1 MDISD
6 KTEFTYTA
14 ILKDIIRNVYD
25 QNSIITEK
33 SLLNKYQVSRSPV
46 REALLMLCNE
56 EILQSVPRVGYR
68 IKPISI
74 KGIKDAIAL
83 RLIIE
88 QAAME
93 IYFPKLTDKN
103 IAKLEELYKKGEEI
117 EKEQDAF
124 IHWNLNKEFHLTL
137 TAMSGNSYYTKTL
150 EKIMKQCFRG
160 ASQYYGE
167 SWENNLHR
175 EDMRWHRKLIDALK
189 NKDSV
194 EANKILCNDIND
206 YLCSFNT
213 F

>member
-103 IAKLEELYKKGEEI
+103 IDKLEELYKKGEEI

-167 SWENNLHR
+167 S
-175 EDMRWHRKLIDALK
+175 
-189 NKDSV
+189 
-194 EANKILCNDIND
+194 
-206 YLCSFNT
+206 
-213 F
+213 

>member
-25 QNSIITEK
+25 QSSIITEK

-103 IAKLEELYKKGEEI
+103 IDKLEELYKKEEEI
-117 EKEQDAF
+117 VKEQDAY

-160 ASQYYGE
+160 ASQDYGE